1 MAIANARDLGAIK
14 MNVARTIVEHD
25 EIVARA
31 VHFRETQHALS
42 SSTVS
47 AESQPSPLLA
57 ANSPLSY

>member
-1 MAIANARDLGAIK
+1 
-14 MNVARTIVEHD
+14 MNIARTIVEHD
-25 EIVARA
+25 EIVARP